1 MAPPPIEQKAMLP
14 KPALCFVGGA
24 SPDGIESQHIDTYS
38 PVTVESQN
46 IYTKSGLDPSRDHR
60 ISVLFDTA
68 SFVSDRLQERFV
80 DIHHFEYDDS
90 GSSLGSGS
98 GSSASTAPSASPSG
112 SQSTSPLVSGSQRST
127 ASGQT
132 ISGVSQETTNTGAL
146 QSLHVSLGSQTGSV
160 LTSGSADLANVAS
173 TGGNQNQ
180 KLSPGAIIGVIF
192 GALVFLLVTAIFLW
206 FVRQKRRQNGVEFK
220 HHEIPEMDEDK
231 DSRAYQREPGMELQ
245 ARSPV
250 RSPARSTHSAESPH
264 QSISRHP
271 PLAPDH
277 PHQTTST
284 LDLAVSPRETLPL
297 PVHLSPWS
305 PLYQHPFGQ
314 REEEQET
321 EVEPYAES
329 EVETASRP
337 GGGTTGTSTPYAF
350 EGAGSRKLQMMM
362 NGSRSALN
370 VNTTNHANLTHL
382 SSPRTPNTEYSG
394 SGTRM
399 STLADRP
406 SPRVDDFASSQS
418 GRFVRRESLG
428 FDSSVRGETPP
439 PSYVQ

>member
-1 MAPPPIEQKAMLP
+1 MAPPRIEQKAMLP
-14 KPALCFVGGA
+14 RPALCFVGGA

-68 SFVSDRLQERFV
+68 SFVSDRSQERFV

-90 GSSLGSGS
+90 GSSSGSGS
-98 GSSASTAPSASPSG
+98 GSSASTALIPSG
-112 SQSTSPLVSGSQRST
+112 SQSTLPLVSGSQRST
-127 ASGQT
+127 ISGQT
-132 ISGVSQETTNTGAL
+132 ISPLSGGSQATTNTGAL

-160 LTSGSADLANVAS
+160 LASGGADLANVAS

-180 KLSPGAIIGVIF
+180 KLSPGAIIGVVF
-192 GALVFLLVTAIFLW
+192 GALVLLLVTAIFLW
-206 FVRQKRRQNGVEFK
+206 FVRQKRRQNGAEFK
-220 HHEIPEMDEDK
+220 HQEIPEMDEDK
-231 DSRAYQREPGMELQ
+231 NLRTYQREPGMELQ

-250 RSPARSTHSAESPH
+250 RSPARSTRSAESPH
-264 QSISRHP
+264 QSISRYP
-271 PLAPDH
+271 PLGPDH

-321 EVEPYAES
+321 EAEPYAES
-329 EVETASRP
+329 ELETASRP
-337 GGGTTGTSTPYAF
+337 GGGATGTSTPYAF
-350 EGAGSRKLQMMM
+350 EGAGSRKWQMMM

-370 VNTTNHANLTHL
+370 VNTNNANPTRL
-382 SSPRTPNTEYSG
+382 SPPRTPNTEYSG

-399 STLADRP
+399 STMADRP
-406 SPRVDDFASSQS
+406 SPMVDDFASSQS
-418 GRFVRRESLG
+418 GRLVRRESLG